1 MSKLITPRIS
11 PKNKKIDW
19 INHLVST
26 HNLICGCEQ
35 PLTHTIE
42 EILDQEPNLPFAC
55 PSCRGTGTAVATTKE
70 DDGFG
75 DGDLEAL
82 FAGDFG
88 DAEKEASTSAG

>member
-55 PSCRGTGTAVATTKE
+55 PSCRGTGTAAATTKE
-70 DDGFG
+70 DDAFG

-88 DAEKEASTSAG
+88 DAKKDASTSTG